1 MIRPTPLGAGT
12 IGSRLGRL
20 SLHIRPLGCTS
31 GRGKASALA
40 IEANPCIDDGSV
52 LTRARVPL
60 RVALRRRDVLVGP
73 APAFRHARSPVVR
86 SVLAEPSVASP
97 AELAKDFDLKAYFAK
112 KVAAVEKAL
121 DESLTCTTP
130 ETKIIVESMRCAPR
144 RARRAHGPTRPG
156 ARRRRRLPAPR
167 RPRRRRRPP
176 PAPAAARAE
185 PNPRRPQQVLA
196 ARQGKRVRPVMCI
209 AACEMFG
216 GTEAMAMPTAVAI
229 EMIHTMSLIHDD
241 LPAMDNDDL
250 RRGMPTNHVIYGD
263 DVAILAGDALLSTS
277 FEHCAVGST
286 AEGIPAE
293 RIVETIRRLGEAV
306 GAVGLAGGQVMDLEC
321 EAKSGV
327 SLEELT
333 WIHTHKTAKLLEVS
347 VAAGAVADDILDVT
361 ATSEMLG
368 KTAGKDEDTDKTTY
382 PKLMGLDGARAEAD
396 RLYSEAIDS
405 LAPYGEKA
413 VPLIAIAKYIVER
426 QN

>member
-1 MIRPTPLGAGT
+1 
-12 IGSRLGRL
+12 
-20 SLHIRPLGCTS
+20 
-31 GRGKASALA
+31 
-40 IEANPCIDDGSV
+40 
-52 LTRARVPL
+52 
-60 RVALRRRDVLVGP
+60 
-73 APAFRHARSPVVR
+73 
-86 SVLAEPSVASP
+86 
-97 AELAKDFDLKAYFAK
+97 
-112 KVAAVEKAL
+112 
-121 DESLTCTTP
+121 
-130 ETKIIVESMRCAPR
+130 
-144 RARRAHGPTRPG
+144 
-156 ARRRRRLPAPR
+156 
-167 RPRRRRRPP
+167 
-176 PAPAAARAE
+176 
-185 PNPRRPQQVLA
+185 
-196 ARQGKRVRPVMCI
+196 
-209 AACEMFG
+209 
-216 GTEAMAMPTAVAI
+216 MPTAVAI

-347 VAAGAVADDILDVT
+347 VAAGAVLAGAAKDDVRQCETYANDIGIAFQVADDILDVT